1 MIKDREITKFREEN
15 MFQFGSFRIGKIL
28 GIDVEV
34 NYTWFL
40 IFLLVTISYGSLFT
54 HDPYNVPLL
63 PATIL
68 SIITS
73 LLFFASVLLHE
84 LAHSFVAKRNG
95 LDIKRITLFLF
106 GGVAQMTEEP
116 SSPQIEFKMAIA
128 GPSMSF
134 FLAVVFGVLWF
145 FVFRLNLGITYTA
158 PFEMLSLINL
168 GLAIFNLLPGFPLD
182 GGRIARAAL
191 WYFTKNIVKAT
202 RIASYAGQ
210 TIAFFLIFVG
220 FIAFISNFGFGGLW
234 LMLIGWFLNNAAQS
248 GYRQM
253 ELQHALSDVKVEE
266 IMTRDVVTIHPD
278 LPLDQL
284 VNEYFL
290 RYKFGRFPV
299 IDRDVL
305 QGVVTLHDVKEIPRE
320 NWATTTASQIITL
333 VDKDIEVT
341 PGEEVFKAL
350 MKMAQE
356 EVGHLLVVENSRLEG
371 LVTKSD
377 IMRLIRVKVGLGM

>member
-1 MIKDREITKFREEN
+1 

-54 HDPYNVPLL
+54 HDPYNVPFL
-63 PATIL
+63 PATVL

-84 LAHSFVAKRNG
+84 LTHSFVAKRNG
-95 LDIKRITLFLF
+95 LGIKRITLFLF

-128 GPSMSF
+128 GPCMSF
-134 FLAVVFGVLWF
+134 FLALVFGVLWF
-145 FVFRLNLGITYTA
+145 FVTRFDPGITYTA

-182 GGRIARAAL
+182 GGRIARAVL
-191 WYFTKNIVKAT
+191 WYFTKNVVKAT

-210 TIAFFLIFVG
+210 AIAFFLIFIG

-234 LMLIGWFLNNAAQS
+234 LMLIGWFLNNAAQQ

-253 ELQHALSDVKVEE
+253 ELQHSLSNVKVEE
-266 IMTRDVVTIHPD
+266 IMTRDVVTIYPE
-278 LPLDQL
+278 LPVDQL
-284 VNEYFL
+284 VNDYFL

-299 IDRDVL
+299 VEGHKL
-305 QGVVTLHDVKEIPRE
+305 LGVVTLHDVKEVPRE
-320 NWATTTASQIITL
+320 NWVSMTAGQIIT
-333 VDKDIEVT
+333 KAGKNIEVT

-350 MKMAQE
+350 MQMAQE
-356 EVGHLLVVENSRLEG
+356 DIGHLLVVKNSQLEG
-371 LVTKSD
+371 LITKSD
-377 IMRLIRVKVGLGM
+377 IMRLIRIRTGLGM